1 MTASRVIAVT
11 GLRTEASLVAGPRVH
26 AIAGGGDAEG
36 LARALEAAVA
46 KKASAIISFGV
57 AGGLAPGL
65 APGTKLIARA
75 IIAEDGERYYGDP
88 VWSQRLAGALGGATI
103 ADIAGVDAPLA
114 GHEEKHALHIKTGA
128 HAADMESHI
137 AARVAAAHNLPFA
150 AFRVVVDPAHRR
162 LPHAA
167 LVALKSDGSLAYGA
181 IAGSILR
188 DPRQIPQLLRIAHDA
203 QAAFLALFRSRKL
216 IAGTLGF
223 TDFREFL
230 LDVPAEDV
238 LGGTLHSEQF

>member
-1 MTASRVIAVT
+1 MNKSCGI
-11 GLRTEASLVAGPRVH
+11 P
-26 AIAGGGDAEG
+26 
-36 LARALEAAVA
+36 
-46 KKASAIISFGV
+46 
-57 AGGLAPGL
+57 
-65 APGTKLIARA
+65 
-75 IIAEDGERYYGDP
+75 
-88 VWSQRLAGALGGATI
+88 
-103 ADIAGVDAPLA
+103 
-114 GHEEKHALHIKTGA
+114 
-128 HAADMESHI
+128 
-137 AARVAAAHNLPFA
+137 N
-150 AFRVVVDPAHRR
+150 PAHRR

-181 IAGSILR
+181 IAGLILR

>member
-1 MTASRVIAVT
+1 VTGLRVIAVT
-11 GLRTEASLVAGPRVH
+11 GLRTEARIVAGPRVF
-26 AIAGGGDAEG
+26 AIAGGGDAVG
-36 LARALEAAVA
+36 LAAALEAIVA
-46 KKASAIISFGV
+46 RKPAAILSFGV

-65 APGTKLIARA
+65 APGSKLIART
-75 IIAEDGERYYGDP
+75 IIAEDGTRYDGDP
-88 VWSQRLAGALGGATI
+88 VWSKRLSNALGGATI
-103 ADIAGVDAPLA
+103 TDIAGIDLPLA
-114 GHEEKHALHIKTGA
+114 GQEEKHALHRKTGA

-223 TDFREFL
+223 PDFREFL

-238 LGGTLHSEQF
+238 LGGTLQV